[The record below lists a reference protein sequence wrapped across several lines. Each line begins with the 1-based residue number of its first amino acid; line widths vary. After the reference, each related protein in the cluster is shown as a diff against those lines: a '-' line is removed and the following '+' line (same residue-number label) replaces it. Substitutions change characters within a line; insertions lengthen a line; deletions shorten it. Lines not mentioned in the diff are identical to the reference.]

1 MLLRDVPSMLGR
13 RVRPGLSAIWLIP
26 GAISGSLPQT
36 NARWQVS
43 DAPEGLKPAPAPPP
57 PTKGN
62 TMKKSTKTF
71 AVAATALLLTT
82 AGATAAANAG
92 ATAGPA
98 SAGAA
103 AGAATVPAAL
113 PAADVQPVP
122 ANAVQQDRITA
133 GASAAAVGAALAK
146 CQADKLPFVT
156 VALVDRFGTVQ
167 AVLRGDNAAAHTI
180 EAAKQKAYTAAAF
193 GAPTSELARRINGPG
208 PSIADL
214 PGTLFLAGGVP
225 LKVNGVSV
233 AGIGVGGAPDG
244 ALDEACASAGA
255 AVLAGTG
262 K

>member
-1 MLLRDVPSMLGR
+1 
-13 RVRPGLSAIWLIP
+13 
-26 GAISGSLPQT
+26 
-36 NARWQVS
+36 
-43 DAPEGLKPAPAPPP
+43 
-57 PTKGN
+57 
-62 TMKKSTKTF
+62 MKKSHKVF
-71 AVAATALLLTT
+71 AAAAAGALLVT

-92 ATAGPA
+92 TAG
-98 SAGAA
+98 
-103 AGAATVPAAL
+103 ATGTQAPAAI
-113 PAADVQPVP
+113 PAVDVQPAPETV
-122 ANAVQQDRITA
+122 VQQNRIA
-133 GASAAAVGAALAK
+133 VGASAQAVSAALAK

-167 AVLRGDNAAAHTI
+167 ALLRGDNAAEHTI

-193 GAPTSELARRINGPG
+193 GAPTSELAKRINGNG

-244 ALDEACASAGA
+244 ALDEACATAGA
-255 AVLAGTG
+255 EAIAAAT

>member
-1 MLLRDVPSMLGR
+1 V
-13 RVRPGLSAIWLIP
+13 
-26 GAISGSLPQT
+26 
-36 NARWQVS
+36 
-43 DAPEGLKPAPAPPP
+43 
-57 PTKGN
+57 
-62 TMKKSTKTF
+62 KKSHKAF
-71 AVAATALLLTT
+71 AAAAAGALVLT

-92 ATAGPA
+92 T
-98 SAGAA
+98 GAPVA
-103 AGAATVPAAL
+103 VPAV
-113 PAADVQPVP
+113 DVQPVP
-122 ANAVQQDRITA
+122 ETVVQQNRISV
-133 GASAAAVGAALAK
+133 GASSAAVNAALAK

-167 AVLRGDNAAAHTI
+167 ALLRGDNAAEHTI

-193 GAPTSELARRINGPG
+193 GAPTSELAKRINGNG

-244 ALDEACASAGA
+244 ALDEACATAGA
-255 AVLAGTG
+255 EAIAAVIA